1 MSVVCCYHSPLGDIR
16 FVCGDHGLEALH
28 FVEGRFECSGAGHPV
43 AELTRRWL
51 DVYFSGREPDFTPP
65 LCLSGS
71 PFRVAVGEL
80 MLGIPYGKTVT
91 YGELAA
97 RIAAARGVAK
107 MAAQAVGGAVGG
119 NPIAIVVPCHRVIG
133 AHGNL
138 TGYGGGMERKI
149 ALLKLEGVDLAGM
162 TVPRPKRPGS

>member
-1 MSVVCCYHSPLGDIR
+1 MSVVCHYHSPLGDIR
-16 FVCGDHGLEALH
+16 FVCGDSGVEALH
-28 FVEGRFECSGAGHPV
+28 FVAGGFECSGAGHPV

>member
-1 MSVVCCYHSPLGDIR
+1 MPVVCYYRSPLGGIR
-16 FVCGDHGLEALH
+16 FVCGDSGLEALH
-28 FVEGRFECSGAGHPV
+28 FADGDIECSGEKHPV

-51 DVYFSGREPDFTPP
+51 DIYFSGREPDFTPP
-65 LCLSGS
+65 LRLHGS
-71 PFRVAVGEL
+71 PFRIAVGQL
-80 MLGIPYGKTVT
+80 MLEIPYGATVT

-97 RIAAARGVAK
+97 RIAAERGIAR

-149 ALLKLEGVDLAGM
+149 ALLKLEGVDLSRM
-162 TVPRPKRPGS
+162 TVPRPERPGA

>member
-1 MSVVCCYHSPLGDIR
+1 MSVVCHYRSPLGDIR
-16 FVCGDHGLEALH
+16 FICGDSGLEALH
-28 FVEGRFECSGAGHPV
+28 FAGGGSACSGEDHPV

-51 DVYFSGREPDFTPP
+51 DIYFSGREPDFTPP

-80 MLGIPYGKTVT
+80 MLKIPYGETVT

-97 RIAAARGVAK
+97 RVAAVRGVPK

-119 NPIAIVVPCHRVIG
+119 NPIAIIVPCHRVIG
-133 AHGNL
+133 VHGNL

-149 ALLKLEGVDLAGM
+149 ALLKLEGVDLSRM
-162 TVPRPKRPGS
+162 TVPRPKRCGA